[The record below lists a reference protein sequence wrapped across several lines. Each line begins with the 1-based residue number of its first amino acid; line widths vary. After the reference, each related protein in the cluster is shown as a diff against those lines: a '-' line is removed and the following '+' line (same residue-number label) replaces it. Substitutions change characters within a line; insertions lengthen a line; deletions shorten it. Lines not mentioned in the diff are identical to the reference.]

1 MLISFDNI
9 SGNNVYSFIIVIVL
23 IVSAVGIISACGI
36 NILNSKIIN
45 IKPEHFKFIT
55 ITIIIILAIACLY
68 FAYQLFVAR
77 CKPMTS
83 EQFYVNPRTSYLP
96 NQLPTV
102 YSKDIFYGKNKKEP
116 GYVAGIAEEYSKTML

>member
-1 MLISFDNI
+1 MLISFNNI
-9 SGNNVYSFIIVIVL
+9 SGNNVYAFIIVIVL
-23 IVSAVGIISACGI
+23 IISAVGTISACGI

-45 IKPEHFKFIT
+45 IKPEYFKYIT
-55 ITIIIILAIACLY
+55 ITIIVILAIACLY

-77 CKPMTS
+77 CTQTTS

-102 YSKDIFYGKNKKEP
+102 YSKDIFYGRNKKEP

>member
-1 MLISFDNI
+1 MLISFNNI
-9 SGNNVYSFIIVIVL
+9 SGNNVYAFIIVIVL
-23 IVSAVGIISACGI
+23 IISAVGIVSACGI

-45 IKPEHFKFIT
+45 IKPEYFKYIT
-55 ITIIIILAIACLY
+55 ITIIVILAVACLY
-68 FAYQLFVAR
+68 FTYQLFVAR
-77 CKPMTS
+77 CTQATS

-102 YSKDIFYGKNKKEP
+102 YSKDIFYGRNKKEP

>member
-1 MLISFDNI
+1 MLISFNNI
-9 SGNNVYSFIIVIVL
+9 SGNNVYAFIIVIVL
-23 IVSAVGIISACGI
+23 IISAMGIVSACGI

-45 IKPEHFKFIT
+45 IKPEYFKYIT
-55 ITIIIILAIACLY
+55 ITIIVILAVSCLY
-68 FAYQLFVAR
+68 FTYQLFVAR
-77 CKPMTS
+77 CTQSTS

-102 YSKDIFYGKNKKEP
+102 YSKDIFYGRNKKEP